1 MDASGVAVNNDSP
14 NDTHQDNRKD
24 AESYRRIEL
33 ITGTTRRRRWSDD
46 ERARILAESF
56 EPGANISAVAR
67 RHGVHGGLLHS
78 WRKKAKTRADEVA
91 QADAPQFIPVAI
103 AKASGDVVGETAPLP
118 LSPPGRMIEIETRG
132 ALVRVPAGVDPE
144 TLAVVLAALR
154 RAG

>member
-1 MDASGVAVNNDSP
+1 MKNDSP

-24 AESYRRIEL
+24 TESYRRIEL

-56 EPGANISAVAR
+56 EQGANISAVAR
-67 RHGVHGGLLHS
+67 RHGVNGGLLHT
-78 WRKKAKTRADEVA
+78 WRKQAKTRVAEAA

-103 AKASGDVVGETAPLP
+103 AKASSHAVGETAPLP

-132 ALVRVPAGVDPE
+132 ALVRVPAGVDPQ
-144 TLAVVLAALR
+144 TLAVVLAVLR

>member
-1 MDASGVAVNNDSP
+1 MDASGVAVKNDSP

-24 AESYRRIEL
+24 TESYRRIEL

-56 EPGANISAVAR
+56 EPGANVSAVAR
-67 RHGVHGGLLHS
+67 RHGVNGGLLHT
-78 WRKKAKTRADEVA
+78 WRRQARTRAREA
-91 QADAPQFIPVAI
+91 EADAPLFIPVAI
-103 AKASGDVVGETAPLP
+103 AKASGDAVDETPRL
-118 LSPPGRMIEIETRG
+118 LSSRGRMIEIETGG
-132 ALVRVPAGVDPE
+132 ALVRVPTGVDPE

>member
-1 MDASGVAVNNDSP
+1 MEAWGATVNNDDH

-24 AESYRRIEL
+24 TESYRRIEL

-67 RHGVHGGLLHS
+67 RHGVHGGLLHF
-78 WRKKAKTRADEVA
+78 WRKQAKTRADEAA

-103 AKASGDVVGETAPLP
+103 AKTSSHAVGETAPLP

-154 RAG
+154 HAG

>member
-1 MDASGVAVNNDSP
+1 MDASGVAVKNDSP
-14 NDTHQDNRKD
+14 NDTDQDNRND
-24 AESYRRIEL
+24 NGSYRRIEL
-33 ITGTTRRRRWSDD
+33 ITGTTRRRRWSAD

-78 WRKKAKTRADEVA
+78 WRKQAKTRAKEAA
-91 QADAPQFIPVAI
+91 QADAPLFIPVAI
-103 AKASGDVVGETAPLP
+103 AKVSGDAVGETAPRP
-118 LSPPGRMIEIETRG
+118 LSPSDRMIEIETRG

>member
-1 MDASGVAVNNDSP
+1 MDASGVAVKNDSP
-14 NDTHQDNRKD
+14 NDTHQDNRND
-24 AESYRRIEL
+24 NGSYRRIEL

-78 WRKKAKTRADEVA
+78 WRKKARTRADEA
-91 QADAPQFIPVAI
+91 ARADAPLFIPVAI
-103 AKASGDVVGETAPLP
+103 AKTSGDTVGETPRT

>member
-1 MDASGVAVNNDSP
+1 VKNDSP
-14 NDTHQDNRKD
+14 NDTHQDNRND
-24 AESYRRIEL
+24 TGGYRRIDL

-78 WRKKAKTRADEVA
+78 WRKKARTRADEA
-91 QADAPQFIPVAI
+91 ARADAPLFIPVAI
-103 AKASGDVVGETAPLP
+103 AKTSDDAVGETPRP

>member
-1 MDASGVAVNNDSP
+1 MCVGRPVNNDNH

-24 AESYRRIEL
+24 NESYRRIEL

-67 RHGVHGGLLHS
+67 RHGVNGGLLHY
-78 WRKKAKTRADEVA
+78 WRKQARTRAREAA
-91 QADAPQFIPVAI
+91 QADAPLFIPVAI
-103 AKASGDVVGETAPLP
+103 AKASSDAVGETPLL
-118 LSPPGRMIEIETRG
+118 LSSPGRMIEIETRG

>member
-1 MDASGVAVNNDSP
+1 MDAWGTVVNNDNH

-24 AESYRRIEL
+24 NGSYRRIEL
-33 ITGTTRRRRWSDD
+33 ITGRTRRRRWSDD

-67 RHGVHGGLLHS
+67 RHGVHGGLLHY
-78 WRKKAKTRADEVA
+78 WRKQAKTRNAA
-91 QADAPQFIPVAI
+91 APADAPLFIPVAI
-103 AKASGDVVGETAPLP
+103 AKASGGGVGETPQP
-118 LSPPGRMIEIETRG
+118 LSSRDRTIEIETRG

>member
-1 MDASGVAVNNDSP
+1 MDASGVAVKNDSP
-14 NDTHQDNRKD
+14 NDTHQDNRND
-24 AESYRRIEL
+24 NGSYRRIEL
-33 ITGTTRRRRWSDD
+33 ITGTARRRRWSDD

-78 WRKKAKTRADEVA
+78 WRKKAKTRAEEGA
-91 QADAPQFIPVAI
+91 QADAPLFIPVAI
-103 AKASGDVVGETAPLP
+103 AKASGDPVGETPQPLT
-118 LSPPGRMIEIETRG
+118 PPGRMIEIETRG

>member
-1 MDASGVAVNNDSP
+1 MDAWGTVVNNDNH

-24 AESYRRIEL
+24 NESYRRIEL

-56 EPGANISAVAR
+56 EPGANVSAVAR
-67 RHGVHGGLLHS
+67 RNGVHGGLLHY
-78 WRKKAKTRADEVA
+78 WRKQAKTQAREAA
-91 QADAPQFIPVAI
+91 QGDAPLFIPVAI
-103 AKASGDVVGETAPLP
+103 AKASGDAIGETRP
-118 LSPPGRMIEIETRG
+118 LSSRGRMIEIETRG
-132 ALVRVPAGVDPE
+132 ALVRVPVGVDPE

>member
-1 MDASGVAVNNDSP
+1 MDASGVAVKNDSP
-14 NDTHQDNRKD
+14 NDTHQDNRND
-24 AESYRRIEL
+24 NGSYRRIEM
-33 ITGTTRRRRWSDD
+33 ITGTARRRRWSDD

-78 WRKKAKTRADEVA
+78 WRKKAKTRADEAA
-91 QADAPQFIPVAI
+91 QADAPLFIPVAI
-103 AKASGDVVGETAPLP
+103 AKASGDTVGETPRP
-118 LSPPGRMIEIETRG
+118 LSPRGRMIEIETRG
-132 ALVRVPAGVDPE
+132 ALVRVPVGVDPE

>member
-1 MDASGVAVNNDSP
+1 MDASGVAVKNDSP

-24 AESYRRIEL
+24 TGSYRRIEL

-56 EPGANISAVAR
+56 EHGANISAVAR
-67 RHGVHGGLLHS
+67 RHGVHSGLLHS
-78 WRKKAKTRADEVA
+78 WRKKAKTRAHEAA
-91 QADAPQFIPVAI
+91 QADASLFIPVAI
-103 AKASGDVVGETAPLP
+103 AKVSGDTVGETPRPL
-118 LSPPGRMIEIETRG
+118 LPPCGTIEIETKG

-154 RAG
+154 RAR

>member
-1 MDASGVAVNNDSP
+1 MNNDDH

-24 AESYRRIEL
+24 NESYRRIEL

-56 EPGANISAVAR
+56 EPGANVSAVAR
-67 RHGVHGGLLHS
+67 RHGVNGGLLHY
-78 WRKKAKTRADEVA
+78 WRKQARTRAREAA
-91 QADAPQFIPVAI
+91 QADAPLFIPVAI
-103 AKASGDVVGETAPLP
+103 AKASSDAVGETPRL
-118 LSPPGRMIEIETRG
+118 LSSPGRMIEIETRG

-144 TLAVVLAALR
+144 TLAAVLAALR

>member
-1 MDASGVAVNNDSP
+1 MRNDSP
-14 NDTHQDNRKD
+14 NDTHQDSRND
-24 AESYRRIEL
+24 DGSYRRIEL
-33 ITGTTRRRRWSDD
+33 ITGTMRRRRWSDD

-67 RHGVHGGLLHS
+67 RHGVNGGLLRS
-78 WRKKAKTRADEVA
+78 WRKKAKMRAGEAA
-91 QADAPQFIPVAI
+91 QADGPLFIPVAI
-103 AKASGDVVGETAPLP
+103 AKASGEAIGETPRPLP
-118 LSPPGRMIEIETRG
+118 PPGRMMEIETRG

>member
-1 MDASGVAVNNDSP
+1 MDAWGATVNNDNH

-24 AESYRRIEL
+24 NENYRRIEL
-33 ITGTTRRRRWSDD
+33 ITGTTLRRRWSDD

-78 WRKKAKTRADEVA
+78 WRKQAKMRAGEAA
-91 QADAPQFIPVAI
+91 QADAPLFIPVAI
-103 AKASGDVVGETAPLP
+103 AKASGGGVGETPQP
-118 LSPPGRMIEIETRG
+118 LSSRDRTIEIETRG

>member
-1 MDASGVAVNNDSP
+1 MDLSGVAVKNDSP

-24 AESYRRIEL
+24 TESYRRIEL

-46 ERARILAESF
+46 EREQILAESF

-78 WRKKAKTRADEVA
+78 WRKQAKTRADGVA
-91 QADAPQFIPVAI
+91 QADAPLFIPVAI
-103 AKASGDVVGETAPLP
+103 AKASGDAVGETPRP
-118 LSPPGRMIEIETRG
+118 PSQPGRMIEIETSG
-132 ALVRVPAGVDPE
+132 ALVRVPAGVDPD
-144 TLAVVLAALR
+144 TLAVVLSALR